1 MNEKKRIDEF
11 ITAVFKQS
19 KADETYLLVSGSR
32 SALTRFSGNQITQ
45 NVEKTMFPFTMRI
58 KHKGKVATIH
68 GSSIDKQDVK
78 GHLSRAMEI
87 AENSNKQKSPALN
100 GKSYKYKN
108 IANDFRA
115 TEKAGPQAKADA
127 VKNAINVCKKAKLE
141 GAGIMSNDKTFMA
154 IATSRGAYAY
164 HEGTTGTFS
173 ITAIGK
179 NSSGWAEETDAD
191 ISNIDSVSLARTAVE
206 KAKKGRNPKS
216 VKAGKYTVILEPAAV
231 ADLISFL
238 GYGVF
243 NTTAYIEGRSFLSGK
258 MGKKICGKN
267 INVKDDPYL
276 PNGLGIPF
284 DFEAFPRK
292 SVQLIKDGVF
302 TDIITDSKTAKKLKM
317 KNTGHSLGPDDT
329 WGPIPLNICLE
340 KGNHT
345 VNDMIKSTK
354 NGILVTRFHY
364 VNMLNPMQ
372 TTITGMTRNGT
383 FIVKNGKVAGGVKN
397 FRFTQSII
405 EALNNVEM
413 IGNEGILQSG
423 GFWGGFN
430 VPAMKIKN
438 FNFTSVTDF

>member
-11 ITAVFKQS
+11 IEAVFKKS
-19 KADETYLLVSGSR
+19 KADETYIMVGGSK

-45 NVEKTMFPFTMRI
+45 NVEKSQFPFTLRI
-58 KHKGKVATIH
+58 KHRGRIATIH
-68 GSSIDKQDVK
+68 GSSIDKNEAKAHID
-78 GHLSRAMEI
+78 RAMEI
-87 AENSNKQKSPALN
+87 AQNSSTHKSPRLN
-100 GKSYKYKN
+100 GKQYKYRTIN
-108 IANDFRA
+108 NDFRA
-115 TEKAGPQAKADA
+115 TEKAGPQDKAKA
-127 VKNAINVCKKAKLE
+127 VRKAIDICKKAKIE
-141 GAGIMSNDKTFMA
+141 GAGIMSNDKTYMA
-154 IATSRGAYAY
+154 VATSRGAYAY

-191 ISNIDSVSLARTAVE
+191 ISNIDTMALAKTAVE
-206 KAKKGRNPKS
+206 KALTGKNPKP

-238 GYGVF
+238 SYGVF

-258 MGKKICGKN
+258 MGKKICGSN
-267 INVKDDPYL
+267 INVIDDPYVE
-276 PNGLGIPF
+276 NGLGIPF
-284 DFEAFPRK
+284 DFEAYPRK
-292 SVQLIKDGVF
+292 TVGLIKGGVF
-302 TDIITDSKTAKKLKM
+302 TDVVTDSKTAKKLK
-317 KNTGHSLGPDDT
+317 KRNTGHSLGPDDT
-329 WGPIPLNICLE
+329 WGPMPLNIFVE
-340 KGNHT
+340 PGKHT

-383 FIVKNGKVAGGVKN
+383 FLVKDGKVTGGVKN
-397 FRFTQSII
+397 FRFTQSIM

-413 IGNEGILQSG
+413 IGNVAVIQSG